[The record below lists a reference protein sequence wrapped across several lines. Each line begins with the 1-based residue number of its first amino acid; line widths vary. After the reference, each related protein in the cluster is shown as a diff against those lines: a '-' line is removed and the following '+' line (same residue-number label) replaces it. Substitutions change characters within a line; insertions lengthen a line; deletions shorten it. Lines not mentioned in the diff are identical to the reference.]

1 MFASTLEKGMCQV
14 FPDTC
19 KMPTPAGPVPI
30 PYPNLVNC
38 PTAQSSSCASKVL
51 INGMKAF
58 NKKTSYPTSQADEAG
73 TLGGIVSS
81 KIMGKVQYSAGST
94 SVYIQGPPAVR
105 LNDPTAHN
113 GSPPNAPMG
122 TQLVPSQ
129 TKVMILS

>member
-30 PYPNLVNC
+30 PYPNIAAC
-38 PTAQSSSCASKVL
+38 PTAQSSSCSGKVM
-51 INGMKAF
+51 IGGMKSF
-58 NKKTSYPTSQADEAG
+58 NLKTNFTTSQADQAG
-73 TLGGIVSS
+73 TLGGVISN
-81 KIMGKVQYSAGST
+81 KIMGKVKYTSGST

-105 LNDPTAHN
+105 LNDTSAHN
-113 GSPPNAPMG
+113 GPPPNAPLG
-122 TQLVPSQ
+122 TQVVPSQ